1 MRRII
6 RGIGA
11 ALILLLLLVGLPALL
26 VLIGPVGLP
35 HVQLTPAGI
44 WAALT
49 TPDDGTLFLTLL
61 KAAGWVVWALLVV
74 AIGAE
79 AIAALRHVRPPSLT
93 GLALPQG
100 IARVLIAAIIALF
113 INTNTGFGSPAPVA
127 AQAAPLTPAP
137 DQHGESHVLRADRVQ
152 PGYERYTVKKGDI
165 LSQLALDHLG
175 DAHRYPEI
183 YKASRGIHQPGGQ
196 RLTDPDVIDIGWKL
210 NIPTGHGHD
219 EGPKRTADRP
229 AKPTATAPT
238 ADARD
243 SHPSVATPETSA
255 PSVPTAA
262 ASAPATSS
270 ADQQAE
276 QHADDGH
283 RPEWLLTGLSGA
295 GAILAGGLWL
305 ILRRRQ
311 AIQHHHRRPGFMTS
325 PPPPATLPVE
335 KTLRYEGRPIADI
348 VTFIDETLRRL
359 AATILEHADRLP
371 PVIAVEVARSALTLH
386 LGDAT
391 PLPEPWQRC
400 EGMNSWTI
408 TTSDDP
414 DVIGP
419 LTPDGPAPWPH
430 LTTVGAD
437 DTGHRW
443 LLNLE
448 QFGTLTIT
456 GDDDYAHDLARYI
469 AAEAATIPWARDLEI
484 ELIGVFHEIVG
495 LSPSRCHHHADRTGV
510 DDSVSA
516 AVEMADRMNRT
527 NSTDTPTAR
536 VTHADDELWLSR
548 VVVGQ
553 HDQSGMFDE
562 LIKLIDTMPLRTAT
576 ATLIIDPKGERS
588 TGTQLVAT
596 ADGRL
601 RIPSL
606 GLDLVGNGVTA
617 DEARGCVQ
625 LLRAADDLSG
635 APVPPAKTVEGEPWR
650 EFCDA
655 GGRLREE
662 FTEPRDPDGQAD
674 AGATNVPR
682 PDHEVVESAAT
693 TSEDLAV
700 LAPVVPA
707 ATEAAIEDAD
717 PTLDAD
723 LAEWFGPQGHRPKL
737 AVLGHMTVRVAAG
750 QENDDTARR
759 RPYYMELVAYLASRE
774 HGATTEELRKAF
786 DTNGDRIR
794 RDLATV
800 RGWLGTDPNT
810 HESYLPA
817 ATQQPL
823 SNGRTTGRYELQGLL
838 YDADLFLRLRV
849 RGQARGPRGIED
861 FMRALNLV
869 NGRPYE
875 DIRKRGGIWLS
886 ENREDQNLLVAIV
899 DTAHL
904 AATMAMQTMDYA
916 TARRAAQIAISAAPD
931 EDVPKVDLAKVA
943 RADGSR
949 AETAEIVHALDR
961 QRDVDGPVSLD
972 RRTEELLSL
981 HGASASAA
989 DSQG

>member
-6 RGIGA
+6 TGIGA
-11 ALILLLLLVGLPALL
+11 TLVLLLLLIGLPALL
-26 VLIGPVGLP
+26 VFIWPVGLP

-44 WAALT
+44 WSALL
-49 TPDDGTLFLTLL
+49 TPDDGTLFLTLI
-61 KAAGWVVWALLVV
+61 KVAGWVVWALLVV
-74 AIGAE
+74 SISAE
-79 AIAALRHVRPPSLT
+79 AIAALRHIRPPSLA

-100 IARVLIAAIIALF
+100 VARGLLAAIIALF
-113 INTNTGFGSPAPVA
+113 INTNTAFSSPAPVT
-127 AQAAPLTPAP
+127 AQAAPLAPTPHEP
-137 DQHGESHVLRADRVQ
+137 DHPQVLHSADAR

-165 LSQLALDHLG
+165 LSQIALDHLG

-183 YKASRGIHQPGGQ
+183 YRASRSIHQPGGR

-210 NIPTGHGHD
+210 NIPARNGHASK
-219 EGPKRTADRP
+219 PRSDRP
-229 AKPTATAPT
+229 EKPTAKVPA
-238 ADARD
+238 
-243 SHPSVATPETSA
+243 SATPESHLMSPTPESDPPSESSVSPSSA
-255 PSVPTAA
+255 
-262 ASAPATSS
+262 ATSS
-270 ADQQAE
+270 THPEADQ
-276 QHADDGH
+276 HRDDGF

-295 GAILAGGLWL
+295 GALLAGGLWL
-305 ILRRRQ
+305 ILVRRR

-325 PPPPATLPVE
+325 APPPATLPVE

-359 AATILEHADRLP
+359 AAGVLEHADRLP
-371 PVIAVEVARSALTLH
+371 PVIAVEVARASLTLH
-386 LGDAT
+386 LADAT
-391 PLPEPWQRC
+391 ALPGPWQRC

-408 TTSDDP
+408 TTADDQET
-414 DVIGP
+414 IGP
-419 LTPDGPAPWPH
+419 LAPDCPAPWPH

-469 AAEAATIPWARDLEI
+469 VAEAATNPWARDLEI
-484 ELIGVFHEIVG
+484 DLIGVFHELVG
-495 LSPSRCHHHADRTGV
+495 LSPSRCHHHAERTAV
-510 DDSVSA
+510 DDSVAA

-527 NSTDTPTAR
+527 NSADAPTAR
-536 VTHADDELWLSR
+536 VKHSDDELWLSR

-553 HDQSGMFDE
+553 HDQSGMFEE
-562 LIKLIDTMPLRTAT
+562 LIHLVDTMPLRTAT
-576 ATLIIDPKGERS
+576 ATLIIDPTGERS
-588 TGTQLVAT
+588 KGTQLIAT

-625 LLRAADDLSG
+625 LIQAADNLG
-635 APVPPAKTVEGEPWR
+635 GEPVPPAESVEGEPWR

-655 GGRLREE
+655 AGRLRDE
-662 FTEPRDPDGQAD
+662 FTEARDPKGQEDPA
-674 AGATNVPR
+674 ATNVPE
-682 PDHEVVESAAT
+682 PDAAVIESAAT
-693 TSEDLAV
+693 TTEDLAI
-700 LAPVVPA
+700 LARTVPS
-707 ATEAAIEDAD
+707 ATQAEIEEAD

-723 LAEWFGPQGHRPKL
+723 LEAWFGPQGPRPRL

-774 HGATTEELRKAF
+774 HGATTDELRKAF

-800 RGWLGTDPNT
+800 RSWLGINPLTGEN
-810 HESYLPA
+810 YLPA
-817 ATQQPL
+817 ADQQPTTD
-823 SNGRTTGRYELQGLL
+823 GRTTGHYELRGLL

-849 RGQARGPRGIED
+849 RGQARGAQGIED
-861 FMRALNLV
+861 FMRALSLV

-886 ENREDQNLLVAIV
+886 EHREDQNLLVAIV

-904 AATMAMQTMDYA
+904 AATMAMQAKDYT
-916 TARRAAQIAISAAPD
+916 TARRAAEIAITAAPD
-931 EDVPKVDLAKVA
+931 EDVSKLDLAKAAEAQNDLRTSSGVVLGIVSE
-943 RADGSR
+943 RDADGP
-949 AETAEIVHALDR
+949 I
-961 QRDVDGPVSLD
+961 PPD
-972 RRTEELLSL
+972 RRTSRLLPSRD
-981 HGASASAA
+981 GTRA
-989 DSQG
+989 

>member
-1 MRRII
+1 MQRII
-6 RGIGA
+6 TGIGA

-35 HVQLTPAGI
+35 HVQLTPAGL
-44 WAALT
+44 WAALL
-49 TPDDGTLFLTLL
+49 TPDDGTLFLTLI
-61 KAAGWVVWALLVV
+61 KVAGWAVWALLVV
-74 AIGAE
+74 AVAAE
-79 AIAALRHVRPPSLT
+79 AIAAVRRIRPPSLA
-93 GLALPQG
+93 GLALPQAV
-100 IARVLIAAIIALF
+100 ARGLIAAIIALF
-113 INTNTGFGSPAPVA
+113 INTNTAFGSPAPVA
-127 AQAAPLTPAP
+127 AHAAPMTPAP
-137 DQHGESHVLRADRVQ
+137 TEHGDSHVLPADRVQ
-152 PGYERYTVKKGDI
+152 PSYERYTVKKGDI

-183 YKASRGIHQPGGQ
+183 YKASRSIHQPGGQ

-219 EGPKRTADRP
+219 DRP
-229 AKPTATAPT
+229 KPTSNPPDRATAKAP
-238 ADARD
+238 APDARD
-243 SHPSVATPETSA
+243 SQPTAPTPEATA
-255 PSVPTAA
+255 PIVSTAP
-262 ASAPATSS
+262 ASAPATSK

-276 QHADDGH
+276 QHTDDGY

-305 ILRRRQ
+305 ILQRRR

-325 PPPPATLPVE
+325 APPPATLPVE

-359 AATILEHADRLP
+359 AATILESADRHP
-371 PVIAVEVARSALTLH
+371 PLIAVEVARSSLTLH
-386 LGDAT
+386 LGDST
-391 PLPEPWQRC
+391 PLPEPWRRS
-400 EGMNSWTI
+400 EGRNSWTI
-408 TTSDDP
+408 TTADDP
-414 DVIGP
+414 DAVGP
-419 LTPDGPAPWPH
+419 LAPDGPAPWPH

-448 QFGTLTIT
+448 HFGTVNIT

-469 AAEAATIPWARDLEI
+469 AAEVATNPWARDLEI
-484 ELIGVFHEIVG
+484 DLIGVFHEIVG
-495 LSPSRCHHHADRTGV
+495 LSPSRCHHHAQRSGV
-510 DDSVSA
+510 DDSVAA

-527 NSTDTPTAR
+527 NSTDTTTAR
-536 VTHADDELWLSR
+536 MRHADDELWLSR

-562 LIKLIDTMPLRTAT
+562 LVKLIDTMPLRTAT
-576 ATLIIDPKGERS
+576 ATLIIDPKAEGSARIE
-588 TGTQLVAT
+588 LVAT

-601 RIPSL
+601 RMPSL
-606 GLDLVGNGVTA
+606 GLDLVGNGMTA

-635 APVPPAKTVEGEPWR
+635 APVPPAKTSEGEPWR

-655 GGRLREE
+655 AGRLRDE
-662 FTEPRDPDGQAD
+662 FTEPRHPDGRAD
-674 AGATNVPR
+674 AGGTNVPQ
-682 PDHEVVESAAT
+682 PDQVVVESAAT
-693 TSEDLAV
+693 TAEDLAV
-700 LAPVVPA
+700 LSPVVPA
-707 ATEAAIEDAD
+707 ATETAIQDAD

-723 LAEWFGPQGHRPKL
+723 LEAWFGPQGHRPKL

-774 HGATTEELRKAF
+774 NGATTDELRKAF
-786 DTNGDRIR
+786 DANGDRIR

-800 RGWLGTDPNT
+800 RGWLGSDPIT

-817 ATQQPL
+817 AVQVPIA
-823 SNGRTTGRYELQGLL
+823 NGRTTGHYDLRGVL
-838 YDADLFLRLRV
+838 YDADLFRRLRV
-849 RGQARGPRGIED
+849 RGQARGPQGIED
-861 FMRALNLV
+861 FMRALSLV

-875 DIRKRGGIWLS
+875 DIRKKGGIWLS
-886 ENREDQNLLVAIV
+886 EHREDQNLLVAIV

-904 AATMAMQTMDYA
+904 AATMATQTEDFA
-916 TARRAAQIAISAAPD
+916 TARRAAQVAIAAAPD
-931 EDVPKVDLAKVA
+931 EDVPKLDLAKA
-943 RADGSR
+943 AKADGR
-949 AETAEIVHALDR
+949 EAETDEIVRALGR
-961 QRDVDGPVSLD
+961 QCDVDGPVSLG
-972 RRTEELLSL
+972 RRTEELMSL

-989 DSQG
+989 DSGS

>member
-1 MRRII
+1 
-6 RGIGA
+6 
-11 ALILLLLLVGLPALL
+11 
-26 VLIGPVGLP
+26 
-35 HVQLTPAGI
+35 
-44 WAALT
+44 
-49 TPDDGTLFLTLL
+49 
-61 KAAGWVVWALLVV
+61 VV
-74 AIGAE
+74 AVAAE
-79 AIAALRHVRPPSLT
+79 AIAALRHVRPPSLA

-100 IARVLIAAIIALF
+100 IARGLVAAIIALF
-113 INTNTGFGSPAPVA
+113 INTNTAFGAPAPVD
-127 AQAAPLTPAP
+127 AQAAPLAP
-137 DQHGESHVLRADRVQ
+137 SPHVPDDGHVLHADQAR
-152 PGYERYTVKKGDI
+152 PSYEHYTVKKGDI

-183 YKASRGIHQPGGQ
+183 YKASRSIHQPGGR

-210 NIPTGHGHD
+210 NIPTGRGHRHD
-219 EGPKRTADRP
+219 EGPSRTPDRP
-229 AKPTATAPT
+229 AEPTAEAP
-238 ADARD
+238 ASAARD
-243 SHPSVATPETSA
+243 SQPSGPTPQTTA
-255 PSVPTAA
+255 PSASPAP
-262 ASAPATSS
+262 ASAPATST

-276 QHADDGH
+276 QHADDGY

-305 ILRRRQ
+305 ILQRRR
-311 AIQHHHRRPGFMTS
+311 AIQHHHRRPGFMTAA
-325 PPPPATLPVE
+325 PPPATLSVD

-359 AATILEHADRLP
+359 AAAILEHADRLP
-371 PVIAVEVARSALTLH
+371 PVIGVEVARSALTLH

-391 PLPEPWQRC
+391 PLPEPWRRC

-408 TTSDDP
+408 TTSDAP
-414 DVIGP
+414 DAIGP
-419 LTPDGPAPWPH
+419 LAPDGPAPWPH

-456 GDDDYAHDLARYI
+456 GDDDYAHDLAGYL
-469 AAEAATIPWARDLEI
+469 AAEVATNPWARDLEI
-484 ELIGVFHEIVG
+484 DLIGVFHEIVG
-495 LSPSRCHHHADRTGV
+495 LSPSRCHHHAERTGV
-510 DDSVSA
+510 DDTVSA

-536 VTHADDELWLSR
+536 VKHADDELWLSR

-553 HDQSGMFDE
+553 RDQSGMFDE
-562 LIKLIDTMPLRTAT
+562 LVHLIDTMPLRTAT
-576 ATLIIDPKGERS
+576 ATLIIDPKADRS
-588 TGTQLVAT
+588 TGVELIAT

-606 GLDLVGNGVTA
+606 GLDLVGNGMTA

-655 GGRLREE
+655 AGRLRDE
-662 FTEPRDPDGQAD
+662 FTEPRNPDGRAD
-674 AGATNVPR
+674 AGGTNVPR
-682 PDHEVVESAAT
+682 PDQVVVESAAT
-693 TSEDLAV
+693 TTEDLAV
-700 LAPVVPA
+700 LSPLAPA
-707 ATEAAIEDAD
+707 ATETAIRDAD

-723 LAEWFGPQGHRPKL
+723 LEAWFGPQGHRPKL

-774 HGATTEELRKAF
+774 NGATTDELRKAF
-786 DTNGDRIR
+786 DANGDRIR

-800 RGWLGTDPNT
+800 RGWLGSDPAT

-817 ATQQPL
+817 AVQVPTA
-823 SNGRTTGRYELQGLL
+823 NGRTTGHYELRGLL
-838 YDADLFLRLRV
+838 YDADLFMRLRV
-849 RGQARGPRGIED
+849 RGQAGGPQGIED
-861 FMRALNLV
+861 FMRALSLV

-875 DIRKRGGIWLS
+875 DIRKKGGIWLS
-886 ENREDQNLLVAIV
+886 EHREDQNLLVAVV

-904 AATMAMQTMDYA
+904 AATMAMQTKDYA
-916 TARRAAQIAISAAPD
+916 RARRAAQVATVAAPD
-931 EDVPKVDLAKVA
+931 EEVPKLDLAEAAKGEGELGESAEVI
-943 RADGSR
+943 RSVLDQADS
-949 AETAEIVHALDR
+949 
-961 QRDVDGPVSLD
+961 DGPLAPSG
-972 RRTEELLSL
+972 RTIELLPAYDTTSAQPTEV
-981 HGASASAA
+981 GASPVK
-989 DSQG
+989 G